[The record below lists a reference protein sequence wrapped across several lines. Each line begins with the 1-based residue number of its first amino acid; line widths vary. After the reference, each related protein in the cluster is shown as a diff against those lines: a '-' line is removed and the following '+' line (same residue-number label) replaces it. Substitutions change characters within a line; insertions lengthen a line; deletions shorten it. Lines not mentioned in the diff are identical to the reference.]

1 MPRVD
6 TALLVV
12 ASCISSQFK
21 DLSRQVFQDGG
32 KVYWRIVSRVTL
44 LTGRLGNVPGAP
56 DPMRLLMFDLLN
68 IRWMRLTGNWR
79 PALVEREVDLESSFL
94 TLPLA
99 LPLPLDFAEG
109 MVMSV

>member
-1 MPRVD
+1 
-6 TALLVV
+6 
-12 ASCISSQFK
+12 
-21 DLSRQVFQDGG
+21 
-32 KVYWRIVSRVTL
+32 
-44 LTGRLGNVPGAP
+44 
-56 DPMRLLMFDLLN
+56 MRLLMFDLLN
-68 IRWMRLTGNWR
+68 IRWIRLTGNWR